1 MAQVEQDHTVIIRLK
16 AATPF
21 RMKDKVALLNNVSNL
36 KADDQERILKI
47 CNNPK
52 ALQGLATHWDTLQT
66 MFK

>member
-16 AATPF
+16 AATTF

-36 KADDQERILKI
+36 KAEDQERILKI

-52 ALQGLATHWDTLQT
+52 ALQGLAENWAMLQS
-66 MFK
+66 MF